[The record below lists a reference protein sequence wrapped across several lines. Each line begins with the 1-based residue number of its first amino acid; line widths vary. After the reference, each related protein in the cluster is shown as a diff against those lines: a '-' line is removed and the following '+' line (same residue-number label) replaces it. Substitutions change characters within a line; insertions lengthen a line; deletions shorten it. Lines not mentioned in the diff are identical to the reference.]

1 MTDNSINML
10 PDNNLPTPMSIPSQ
24 SLQSS
29 PIMSM
34 PVAVADSY
42 IWIWLFILIF
52 IGLVV
57 VAGYYYIL
65 YYYNTNSFSEA
76 IEQAIKQFNKTTNEL
91 REDKWNTE
99 HKDRITEDEND
110 TLGKALKDAVLAS
123 QDGFTTREEPDTQLQ
138 LGKLNWCFIDETDGI
153 RNCKEMET
161 NTSYCLS
168 GDIFPTRDICIN
180 PKLRTM

>member
-1 MTDNSINML
+1 ML

-110 TLGKALKDAVLAS
+110 TLGKALK
-123 QDGFTTREEPDTQLQ
+123 TQLQ